1 MAYYSYDYDFN
12 RERVHDI
19 LERRVASWVKQVEIA
34 QKAHVE
40 GQAMFCL
47 LYMLLL
53 DLENYRKSPLSTP
66 DKELIQKG
74 EDLLEHTHP

>member
-1 MAYYSYDYDFN
+1 M
-12 RERVHDI
+12 
-19 LERRVASWVKQVEIA
+19 ASWVKQVEIA

-47 LYMLLL
+47 LYMLL

-66 DKELIQKG
+66 DKELIQKA
-74 EDLLEHTHP
+74 EDLLEHTNP

>member
-1 MAYYSYDYDFN
+1 MTYYSYDYDFS
-12 RERVHDI
+12 RESVHHI
-19 LERRVASWVKQVEIA
+19 LENRVASWVKQVEIA

-53 DLENYRKSPLSTP
+53 DLENYRKSPLSTL
-66 DKELIQKG
+66 DKELIQKA
-74 EDLLEHTHP
+74 EDLLEHTNP